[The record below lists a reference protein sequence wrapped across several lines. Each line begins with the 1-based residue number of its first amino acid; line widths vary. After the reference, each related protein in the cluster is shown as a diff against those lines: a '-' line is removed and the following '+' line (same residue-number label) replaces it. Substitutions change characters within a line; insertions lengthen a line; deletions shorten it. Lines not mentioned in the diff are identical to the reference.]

1 MAEPSRFAGGG
12 GPNRRTSEARLL
24 ERIRGE
30 FHEMRG
36 FSPTLRQASRLF
48 HIPVGQCARLLDV
61 LMREGFLQ
69 QLPDGT
75 YRVMSSE

>member
-1 MAEPSRFAGGG
+1 MVESSMFVSGER
-12 GPNRRTSEARLL
+12 PNPRTSEAHLL
-24 ERIRGE
+24 DRIRGE

-48 HIPVGQCARLLDV
+48 HVPMAQCARLLEM

-75 YRVMSSE
+75 YRVLCSD